1 MQAFKQK
8 YLFLSAQSY
17 SIDQVEGKE
26 PLTGV
31 SVRYLPTDN
40 LSPLVDQQALERGQT
55 KKGVNHVKVSLPL
68 AMLPKLQVLPGLYE
82 ATLEMSVAQEKQQ
95 VRITDIEFMSA
106 VTLTPTSDI
115 PHKKAS

>member
-17 SIDQVEGKE
+17 SIDQGEGKDS
-26 PLTGV
+26 LTGV

-40 LSPLVDQQALERGQT
+40 LSPVVDQLALERGQT
-55 KKGVNHVKVSLPL
+55 KKGINHVKVSLPL
-68 AMLPKLQVLPGLYE
+68 TMLPKLQVLPGLYE

-95 VRITDIEFMSA
+95 VRIVDIELVSA
-106 VTLTPTSDI
+106 VALSLTANLTD
-115 PHKKAS
+115 KKAS